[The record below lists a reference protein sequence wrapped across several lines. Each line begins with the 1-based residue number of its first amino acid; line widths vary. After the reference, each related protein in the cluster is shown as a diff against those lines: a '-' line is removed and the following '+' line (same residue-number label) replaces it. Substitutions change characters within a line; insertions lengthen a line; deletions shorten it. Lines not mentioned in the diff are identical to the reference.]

1 MNKLK
6 FILYF
11 IDGIISFI
19 TIILGITFIISHV
32 TKPPYGIGET
42 IITLAIMFAILYFT
56 NKTIIKKVRNANE
69 NIEEKEEENQENAGE
84 FKEIKENIQAE
95 NKDNRPE
102 IAEEQE
108 YEQENENEKR
118 PLNKWLRNIITI
130 SVILFSAIVLIYIL
144 ATYPEKLKMPY
155 SVIAILIP
163 IFVFLAIVMMI
174 LRWHQKQADLY
185 EGYHINNKSETSKDN
200 KNNEKNE
207 EIDNENKEIEEENE
221 KDKYKRILI
230 TDDSWKKFN
239 MPIAEG
245 HPFSNYTEIGAS
257 MFLDVSRWD
266 VHALFKEFIMFD
278 PSLKNDKYFN
288 HKLEMF
294 MKMNDRD
301 YRHSRVS
308 QSDFLRPE
316 EILIIKMDKTQIERD
331 NENADEYNEID
342 NEDNENRKRRDK
354 K

>member
-11 IDGIISFI
+11 IDGIFSFI
-19 TIILGITFIISHV
+19 TIIIGIPFIISHV
-32 TKPPYGIGET
+32 TIPPYGIGET

-56 NKTIIKKVRNANE
+56 NKTIIEKIKKASK
-69 NIEEKEEENQENAGE
+69 NIEEKEVENQENAGE

-155 SVIAILIP
+155 SILAILIP
-163 IFVFLAIVMMI
+163 ILVFLAIVMMI

-185 EGYHINNKSETSKDN
+185 EEYQINNKNETSKDN
-200 KNNEKNE
+200 KNNEENE
-207 EIDNENKEIEEENE
+207 ELDNENKEIEEENE
-221 KDKYKRILI
+221 KDKYRRILI

-316 EILIIKMDKTQIERD
+316 EILIIKMDKTQIEKD
-331 NENADEYNEID
+331 NETADEYNEID